1 MAIDF
6 VSGLNGTARI
16 VTGVSAIADGL
27 HKFRV
32 VQTVDL
38 IPATF
43 RSAAK
48 GTCQIVS
55 LRPIVGGS
63 TQCRIKTKSEAHE
76 RVVSEGELVLSPKPK
91 FDFD

>member
-1 MAIDF
+1 M
-6 VSGLNGTARI
+6 SGLNGA
-16 VTGVSAIADGL
+16 VSAITDGL
-27 HKFRV
+27 HKFRA

-55 LRPIVGGS
+55 LRSIEGGN
-63 TQCRIKTKSEAHE
+63 TQYRVKSKSEAHE
-76 RVVSEGELVLSPKPK
+76 RVVSERDLVLPPKLK